1 MIRILLLSFVMI
13 FTFMP
18 SARAQDVSVFIP
30 DFNGTADF
38 RGFVWGVGKEDVKRY
53 EKAVFYEE
61 KEDVLSFLERPSKK
75 DYRRLIRYNFEKNK
89 LVRAS
94 YEFQELIPPS
104 PEPAVDL
111 YEAMKA
117 AVIRVKGKPLK
128 EEFIWGDRLYAY
140 YPQFWG
146 RALRAGDLRI
156 KSTWGAGGVARSE
169 LMLGFKTPYYTLVYT
184 AWQEGSGK
192 DGFHAPLSPILPVF
206 TNP

>member
-1 MIRILLLSFVMI
+1 MIRILLLSLTAILAFA
-13 FTFMP
+13 P
-18 SARAQDVSVFIP
+18 CAQAQEASVFIP
-30 DFNGTADF
+30 DFKAGADF

-53 EKAVFYEE
+53 ESAVFYEE
-61 KEDVLSFLERPSKK
+61 KDNQISFLEKPSRK

-117 AVIRVKGKPLK
+117 AVIRAKGKPLK

-146 RALRAGDLRI
+146 RALRAGDLKI
-156 KSTWGAGGVARSE
+156 KSTWGVGGAPRSE

-184 AWQEGSGK
+184 AWQEGSSK